1 MHIFIILSFN
11 SVRRS
16 SCSLLSVDTQLGRQ
30 NRQTKS
36 EPEGNSQTNMA
47 EFDVETVSCSSKI
60 TAKIRLNIDSLLS
73 EYGDEDNLNFVKWF
87 EIDSGNGSNYKGIIW
102 IYDRKKPTA
111 LHLAVGGKTT
121 KPFSKGLSIL
131 MADVQKLD
139 YEMKIVFSETISK
152 KFKGGIIGIPTI
164 IPTIPKNNN
173 TRFACEDFITLDK
186 VISGKI
192 KSIKADITL
201 DFEPS
206 PQLICKQ
213 KFLNY
218 VNTCLVF
225 NVFKE
230 DGTVAKKDFKIV
242 CRGGEQFGFNRS
254 ILCKISPVFERML
267 ANTSLKE
274 HKNGRVEINDTTPKT
289 IKAFSNILSLNYI
302 QTEELTFEMLLFADK
317 YEIHPLYNLCQDH
330 LCTAITK
337 ENVFDVIK
345 AANYTKDEKLIGKS
359 AEFMRANLGA
369 FDMEE
374 NPEWTKFCKENPECG
389 NKILNLM
396 IFTKK

>member
-1 MHIFIILSFN
+1 
-11 SVRRS
+11 
-16 SCSLLSVDTQLGRQ
+16 
-30 NRQTKS
+30 
-36 EPEGNSQTNMA
+36 MA

-60 TAKIRLNIDSLLS
+60 TAKIRLNIDSLSS
-73 EYGDEDNLNFVKWF
+73 EYDDEDNLNFAKLI

-102 IYDRKKPTA
+102 IYDKKKPSA
-111 LHLAVGGKTT
+111 LLVGGKTT
-121 KPFSKGLSIL
+121 KSFKKCFGLKI
-131 MADVQKLD
+131 ADVQKLD

-242 CRGGEQFGFNRS
+242 CREGEEFGFNRS

-267 ANTSLKE
+267 ANCW
-274 HKNGRVEINDTTPKT
+274 RIEINDTTPKT
-289 IKAFSNILSLNYI
+289 IKAFRNILSLNYI

-396 IFTKK
+396 IFKKK

>member
-1 MHIFIILSFN
+1 
-11 SVRRS
+11 
-16 SCSLLSVDTQLGRQ
+16 
-30 NRQTKS
+30 
-36 EPEGNSQTNMA
+36 MA

-60 TAKIRLNIDSLLS
+60 TAKIKLNIHSLLR
-73 EYGDEDNLNFVKWF
+73 EYGDDDNLMFVKKI
-87 EIDSGNGSNYKGIIW
+87 EIDSGNGSNYKGCIC
-102 IYDRKKPTA
+102 IYDWKRPST
-111 LHLAVGGKTT
+111 LLVGGKTT
-121 KPFSKGLSIL
+121 KAFKKGLGIM

-152 KFKGGIIGIPTI
+152 KFKASIIGIPTI
-164 IPTIPKNNN
+164 VDFNNK
-173 TRFACEDFITLDK
+173 RFVCEDFITLDK

-201 DFEPS
+201 VFEPS

-230 DGTVAKKDFKIV
+230 DGKVCEFYDFQIV
-242 CRGGEQFGFNRS
+242 CQGGEEFGFNRS

-274 HKNGRVEINDTTPKT
+274 HKNGRVEIIDTTPKT
-289 IKAFSNILSLNYI
+289 IKAFQNILSLNYI
-302 QTEELTFEMLLFADK
+302 QMEELTFEMLLFADK
-317 YEIHPLYNLCQDH
+317 YEIRPLYKLCQDH

>member
-1 MHIFIILSFN
+1 MVN
-11 SVRRS
+11 
-16 SCSLLSVDTQLGRQ
+16 
-30 NRQTKS
+30 
-36 EPEGNSQTNMA
+36 
-47 EFDVETVSCSSKI
+47 
-60 TAKIRLNIDSLLS
+60 LLS
-73 EYGDEDNLNFVKWF
+73 EYDNEYNLKFEKEF
-87 EIDSGNGSNYKGIIW
+87 EIDTGNGNYKGIICLW
-102 IYDRKKPTA
+102 DKLSIAPSCS
-111 LHLAVGGKTT
+111 VGGKRCFN
-121 KPFSKGLSIL
+121 PFIKGLSIL
-131 MADVQKLD
+131 IADVQKLD

-152 KFKGGIIGIPTI
+152 KFKGGIIGIPSI

-242 CRGGEQFGFNRS
+242 CRGGEEFGFNRS

-267 ANTSLKE
+267 AHTSLKE
-274 HKNGRVEINDTTPKT
+274 YKNGRVEIIDTTPKT
-289 IKAFSNILSLNYI
+289 IKAFKNMLSLNYI
-302 QTEELTFEMLLFADK
+302 QMEELTSEMLLFADK
-317 YEIHPLYNLCQDH
+317 YEICFLYQLCQDH

-337 ENVFDVIK
+337 ENVFDVIRS
-345 AANYTKDEKLIGKS
+345 ANYTHDEKLNRKCS
-359 AEFMRANLGA
+359 EFMQANLGA
-369 FDMEE
+369 FDIGGD
-374 NPEWTKFCKENPECG
+374 PEWTLYKTPTATIPKATASGLGINYILFFTIMINIVICG
-389 NKILNLM
+389 MPLFRPPFINGRPQDSVSVFGMTLPPVFEPFSHVFI
-396 IFTKK
+396 ICFSFTSFVKRSH